1 MHIHK
6 CFERKFIFRLKKA
19 CVWAAVSERNFG
31 GIGFGRIVLWRKA
44 KAASEVLQKMQVFT
58 LGQKYPGIVN
68 VSAGSPKNLV
78 DFWGALAY
86 LPSISCL

>member
-1 MHIHK
+1 M
-6 CFERKFIFRLKKA
+6 
-19 CVWAAVSERNFG
+19 
-31 GIGFGRIVLWRKA
+31 LWRKA

-86 LPSISCL
+86 LPSIPLPLASNL

>member
-1 MHIHK
+1 MG
-6 CFERKFIFRLKKA
+6 ER
-19 CVWAAVSERNFG
+19 SEVG
-31 GIGFGRIVLWRKA
+31 AL
-44 KAASEVLQKMQVFT
+44 EVLQKMQVFT
-58 LGQKYPGIVN
+58 LGQKYPSVVI

>member
-1 MHIHK
+1 MG
-6 CFERKFIFRLKKA
+6 ER
-19 CVWAAVSERNFG
+19 SEVG
-31 GIGFGRIVLWRKA
+31 AL
-44 KAASEVLQKMQVFT
+44 EVLQKMQVFT

-86 LPSISCL
+86 LPSILLPLASNL

>member
-1 MHIHK
+1 MG
-6 CFERKFIFRLKKA
+6 ER
-19 CVWAAVSERNFG
+19 
-31 GIGFGRIVLWRKA
+31 
-44 KAASEVLQKMQVFT
+44 SEVGALDGSEKMQVFT

-86 LPSISCL
+86 SPSIPSL